1 MKGFLQNTTKTSHD
15 AVSRF
20 FDNLNVKEE
29 TTNPEENTT
38 NSYFFSSQYKHFDK
52 FDPTI
57 QDDVI
62 FEEQLSSLL
71 TYLTQSLDSHIVQQ
85 ENQVL
90 RMVKQDL
97 AVEIQSVMVDIY
109 KKSRKIYLELCDV
122 MGSELQALSF
132 PKEYTSIGTEA
143 YMLENVALK
152 TEIRTLLSILSLLCI
167 TQKDINETIK
177 GLNTS
182 EDLVERLDDVRDDIR
197 QENNALKQIQMV
209 EDDITNTNK
218 D

>member
-1 MKGFLQNTTKTSHD
+1 
-15 AVSRF
+15 
-20 FDNLNVKEE
+20 
-29 TTNPEENTT
+29 
-38 NSYFFSSQYKHFDK
+38 
-52 FDPTI
+52 
-57 QDDVI
+57 
-62 FEEQLSSLL
+62 
-71 TYLTQSLDSHIVQQ
+71 
-85 ENQVL
+85 
-90 RMVKQDL
+90 MVKQDL

-122 MGSELQALSF
+122 IGSELQALSF

-197 QENNALKQIQMV
+197 QENNALKQIRMV

>member
-1 MKGFLQNTTKTSHD
+1 
-15 AVSRF
+15 
-20 FDNLNVKEE
+20 
-29 TTNPEENTT
+29 
-38 NSYFFSSQYKHFDK
+38 
-52 FDPTI
+52 
-57 QDDVI
+57 
-62 FEEQLSSLL
+62 
-71 TYLTQSLDSHIVQQ
+71 
-85 ENQVL
+85 
-90 RMVKQDL
+90 
-97 AVEIQSVMVDIY
+97 
-109 KKSRKIYLELCDV
+109 